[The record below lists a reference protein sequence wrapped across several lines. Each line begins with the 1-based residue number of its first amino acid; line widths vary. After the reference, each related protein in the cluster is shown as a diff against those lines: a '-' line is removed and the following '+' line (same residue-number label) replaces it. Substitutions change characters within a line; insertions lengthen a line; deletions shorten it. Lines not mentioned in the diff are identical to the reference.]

1 LKPEFVYCLALALAF
16 CGGAA
21 AQTLRLQPS
30 LFRKNVTW
38 GLMVIGARE
47 CAFIVAL
54 GLFVWGFFR
63 FSWWLPI
70 VVGLAAYL
78 GAFLL
83 MLPITR
89 IFGKR
94 ENVRLAALGCVAYVS
109 TSVGFSVMLWRA

>member
-1 LKPEFVYCLALALAF
+1 MKPELAYCLALALAF

-21 AQTLRLQPS
+21 AQTLRGQPS
-30 LFRKNVTW
+30 LFRNNVTW

-47 CAFIVAL
+47 CAFLVAL
-54 GLFVWGFFR
+54 GLFVWGFFHY
-63 FSWWLPI
+63 SWWLPI
-70 VVGLAAYL
+70 VMVIVAYL

-89 IFGKR
+89 IFGKG
-94 ENVRLAALGCVAYVS
+94 ENTRLAALGCAAYVS